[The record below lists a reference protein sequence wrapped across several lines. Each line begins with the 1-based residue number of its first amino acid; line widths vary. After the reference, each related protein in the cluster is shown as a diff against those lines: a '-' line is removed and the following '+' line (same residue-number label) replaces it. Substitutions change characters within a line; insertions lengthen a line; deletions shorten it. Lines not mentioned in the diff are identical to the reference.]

1 MRRPRRLVSRYVFM
15 LCFQGYLVPTPN
27 LTATQAEEEFNIEK
41 ARLVQEEKIKIS
53 LVYERKNKQ
62 IEIKKKMYV
71 PWWAIRCIVIL
82 GRSVFLT
89 DKLKRIHL
97 LTRLSLQPILQQA

>member
-1 MRRPRRLVSRYVFM
+1 MDICSNKLRYSLFEPSYNITHPYDNATYT
-15 LCFQGYLVPTPN
+15 F
-27 LTATQAEEEFNIEK
+27 TQAEEEFNIEK

-71 PWWAIRCIVIL
+71 QCW
-82 GRSVFLT
+82 LT
-89 DKLKRIHL
+89 E
-97 LTRLSLQPILQQA
+97 